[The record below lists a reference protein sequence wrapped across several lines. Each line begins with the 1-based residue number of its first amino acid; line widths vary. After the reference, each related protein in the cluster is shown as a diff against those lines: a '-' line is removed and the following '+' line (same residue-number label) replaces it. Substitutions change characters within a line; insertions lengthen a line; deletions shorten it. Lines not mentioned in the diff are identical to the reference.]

1 VTVNTTA
8 ADPSAAGTSAADSAQ
23 SGLRERKKRET
34 RARIADTAL
43 RLFKE
48 RGFDQTTVADV
59 AAAADVSVKTVFN
72 YFPAK
77 EDLFFDRADEIEQT
91 WLDAVAD
98 RGPGE
103 PLLAGLR
110 RRVLSRF
117 ADHPNGP
124 GVDFRRVLA
133 GSTHLQARG
142 QQMWASHEDAIAG
155 ALAAQLGAGAEDPTA
170 RVLAHQV
177 LSIHPMMLRM
187 VEMWTQRGEPPAEVR
202 DRALQMIGRAFDILE
217 QGMGQG
223 PGKVV

>member
-1 VTVNTTA
+1 METL
-8 ADPSAAGTSAADSAQ
+8 AAGAGQA
-23 SGLRERKKRET
+23 GLRERKKLQT
-34 RARIADTAL
+34 RARIADAAL

-48 RGFDQTTVADV
+48 RGFDQTTVAEV

-77 EDLFFDRADEIEQT
+77 EDLFFDRADEVEQI

-98 RGPGE
+98 RRPDE

-124 GVDFRRVLA
+124 GVDFRKVLA
-133 GSTHLQARG
+133 GSTLLQARG

-155 ALAAQLGAGAEDPTA
+155 ALAGQLGAGAEDPTA

-187 VEMWTQRGEPPAEVR
+187 VELWTEQGEPPVEVR
-202 DRALQMIGRAFDILE
+202 DRALQLINRAFDILE
-217 QGMGQG
+217 RGLDG
-223 PGKVV
+223 

>member
-1 VTVNTTA
+1 V
-8 ADPSAAGTSAADSAQ
+8 DAGQA
-23 SGLRERKKRET
+23 GLRERKKRET

-43 RLFKE
+43 RLFKKQ
-48 RGFDQTTVADV
+48 GFDQTTVADV

-77 EDLFFDRADEIEQT
+77 EDLFFDRADEVEQI

-98 RGPGE
+98 RRPGE

-124 GVDFRRVLA
+124 GVAFRKVMA

-155 ALAAQLGAGAEDPTA
+155 ALAERLGASAEDPTA

-177 LSIHPMMLRM
+177 LSIHPMVLRM
-187 VEMWTQRGEPPAEVR
+187 VELWTQQGDPPDRVR
-202 DRALQMIGRAFDILE
+202 DRALQLINRAFDILE
-217 QGMGQG
+217 HGLGEDG
-223 PGKVV
+223 R

>member
-1 VTVNTTA
+1 METL
-8 ADPSAAGTSAADSAQ
+8 AAGAGQA
-23 SGLRERKKRET
+23 GLRERKKLQT
-34 RARIADTAL
+34 RARIADAAL

-48 RGFDQTTVADV
+48 RGFDQTTVAEV

-77 EDLFFDRADEIEQT
+77 EDLFFDRADEVEQI

-98 RGPGE
+98 RRPDE

-124 GVDFRRVLA
+124 GVDFRKVLA
-133 GSTHLQARG
+133 GSTLLQARG

-155 ALAAQLGAGAEDPTA
+155 ALAERLGAGADDATA

-187 VEMWTQRGEPPAEVR
+187 VELWTEQGEPPVEVR
-202 DRALQMIGRAFDILE
+202 DRALQLINRAFDILE
-217 QGMGQG
+217 RGLDG
-223 PGKVV
+223 

>member
-1 VTVNTTA
+1 MDTLA
-8 ADPSAAGTSAADSAQ
+8 ADTGQA
-23 SGLRERKKRET
+23 GLRERKKRET

-77 EDLFFDRADEIEQT
+77 EDLFFDRADEIEQV

-98 RGPGE
+98 CRQGE

-124 GVDFRRVLA
+124 GVDFRKVLA

-142 QQMWASHEDAIAG
+142 QQMWASHEDAIAA
-155 ALAAQLGAGAEDPTA
+155 ALAERLGADAEDPTA

-187 VEMWTQRGEPPAEVR
+187 IESWTQRGDPPGKVR
-202 DRALQMIGRAFDILE
+202 DHALDLVNRAFDILE
-217 QGMGQG
+217 HGLG
-223 PGKVV
+223 PDGG

>member
-1 VTVNTTA
+1 VETL
-8 ADPSAAGTSAADSAQ
+8 AAGAGQA
-23 SGLRERKKRET
+23 GLRERKKLQT

-48 RGFDQTTVADV
+48 RGFDQTTVAEV

-77 EDLFFDRADEIEQT
+77 EDLFFDRADEVEQI

-98 RGPGE
+98 RRPDE

-110 RRVLSRF
+110 RRVVSRF

-124 GVDFRRVLA
+124 GVDFRKVLA
-133 GSTHLQARG
+133 GSTLLQARG

-155 ALAAQLGAGAEDPTA
+155 ALAERLGAGADDATA

-187 VEMWTQRGEPPAEVR
+187 VELWTEQGEPPVEVR
-202 DRALQMIGRAFDILE
+202 DRALQLINRAFDILE
-217 QGMGQG
+217 RGLDG
-223 PGKVV
+223 

>member
-1 VTVNTTA
+1 VGSVAEDTGQA
-8 ADPSAAGTSAADSAQ
+8 
-23 SGLRERKKRET
+23 GLRERKKRET
-34 RARIADTAL
+34 RARIADAAL
-43 RLFKE
+43 GLFKE

-77 EDLFFDRADEIEQT
+77 EDLFFDRADEIEQI

-98 RGPGE
+98 RRPGE

-117 ADHPNGP
+117 SDHPNGP

-155 ALAAQLGAGAEDPTA
+155 ALAGQLGAGAEDPTA

-177 LSIHPMMLRM
+177 LSIHPMMLRL
-187 VEMWTQRGEPPAEVR
+187 VEMWTERGDPPGQVR
-202 DRALQMIGRAFDILE
+202 DRSLQLINRAFDVLE
-217 QGMGQG
+217 HGFGG
-223 PGKVV
+223 DGS

>member
-1 VTVNTTA
+1 VETLTA
-8 ADPSAAGTSAADSAQ
+8 GAGQA
-23 SGLRERKKRET
+23 GLRERKKREM

-48 RGFDQTTVADV
+48 RGFDQTTVAEV

-77 EDLFFDRADEIEQT
+77 EDLFFDRADEVEQI

-98 RGPGE
+98 RRPDE

-124 GVDFRRVLA
+124 GVDFRKVLA
-133 GSTHLQARG
+133 GSTLLQARG

-155 ALAAQLGAGAEDPTA
+155 ALAERLGASADDATA

-187 VEMWTQRGEPPAEVR
+187 VEIWTEHGDPPAVVR
-202 DRALQMIGRAFDILE
+202 DRALQLINRAFDILE
-217 QGMGQG
+217 HGLES
-223 PGKVV
+223 